1 MFTTRLISGIV
12 LVIIAAF
19 LLVEGSTVLYFGSM
33 AISLIGLYELYR
45 VMKIE
50 RSAPGFVG
58 YAAVVAYYWIMGNR
72 EQYVT
77 FLAIIS
83 LMILMT
89 IYVVTFPKYGTEQI
103 TVAFFGIFYVGIMFV
118 LPLSGAGD
126 AGRKYLVWLILLSSW
141 GCDTFAYC
149 AGKLFGKHNFYCFRT
164 THPFLFLS

>member
-19 LLVEGSTVLYFGSM
+19 LLVEGSAVLYFGSM

-72 EQYVT
+72 EPQFSRT
-77 FLAIIS
+77 LWC
-83 LMILMT
+83 T
-89 IYVVTFPKYGTEQI
+89 IPRYHFPHDLNDDLRGDVPE
-103 TVAFFGIFYVGIMFV
+103 VRDGADHGGVLWNLLCGDHV
-118 LPLSGAGD
+118 LLPLSGAGD
-126 AGRKYLVWLILLSSW
+126 AGRKISRMADPFKLL
-141 GCDTFAYC
+141 G
-149 AGKLFGKHNFYCFRT
+149 L
-164 THPFLFLS
+164 

>member
-1 MFTTRLISGIV
+1 
-12 LVIIAAF
+12 
-19 LLVEGSTVLYFGSM
+19 M
-33 AISLIGLYELYR
+33 AISLIGLYELL
-45 VMKIE
+45 
-50 RSAPGFVG
+50 PGHEDREIDTGVLWG

-103 TVAFFGIFYVGIMFV
+103 TVAFFWNLLCGDHVL

-126 AGRKYLVWLILLSSW
+126 AGRKIPRVADPFKLL
-141 GCDTFAYC
+141 G
-149 AGKLFGKHNFYCFRT
+149 L
-164 THPFLFLS
+164 